1 MYAETANG
9 LEARCIIRV
18 TAKEIKPT
26 GIRLNET
33 DIRVEMGKSVQL
45 KATITPEDASN
56 KKVSWRVGNLQI
68 ASVDVN
74 GKVTAKSIGNT
85 YVYAETANGLSTKC
99 MIRSIKDNPGFI
111 IENGKTYYIDSET
124 GAKAKGYKII
134 QNKKYYFDK
143 ESG

>member
-74 GKVTAKSIGNT
+74 GKVTAKSIRC
-85 YVYAETANGLSTKC
+85 V
-99 MIRSIKDNPGFI
+99 
-111 IENGKTYYIDSET
+111 
-124 GAKAKGYKII
+124 
-134 QNKKYYFDK
+134 
-143 ESG
+143 

>member
-1 MYAETANG
+1 M
-9 LEARCIIRV
+9 
-18 TAKEIKPT
+18 
-26 GIRLNET
+26 
-33 DIRVEMGKSVQL
+33 

-56 KKVSWRVGNLQI
+56 KKVNWRVGNPQI

-111 IENGKTYYIDSET
+111 IENGENILY
-124 GAKAKGYKII
+124 
-134 QNKKYYFDK
+134 
-143 ESG
+143 